1 MPYVAKVTIRGFQ
14 SHVDSN
20 FQLAPGLTVITGP
33 SDAGKTAVIRALR
46 WLAFNEP
53 TGDAFLHTLRN
64 ADGSVAS
71 QADQAEVLVEFDDG
85 TVIAKTR
92 RKGKTTYTHSLYPE
106 PWEKAEVPQ
115 EIKDTLGLLKQTY
128 GDNYETCL
136 NFAFQLDAP
145 FLLSEAGSVG
155 AKVLGKLAGTE
166 VVDKAIGA
174 VTKSTHRTRED
185 RARAEKTV
193 GQLDVEL
200 LEYLGIDEQLTQL
213 EGCEDRFAK
222 IDAVI
227 KRYTELFTQLTQYSS
242 LSDKVATLTDKLD
255 PLTKVPYLVFSLDD
269 TVTKFDRR
277 GVLETLDSDFWKG
290 IKVCKTAKEQL
301 KHLEGVQDLQGSLQA
316 TETSNTRYTDL
327 VQLNTRYVSLTDEK
341 TAYGGRLAQYS
352 ATLAQAEPL
361 ESVAAKQQTIDQL
374 FYLLDLHNRATSA
387 RNQFTDRLAALEGTQ
402 TIQAK
407 IDTFTDMLARLDTLR
422 DILQQHVKAT
432 VAVGT
437 ATQGVEAA
445 VKQYADAEIYL
456 KEAWDAAGGICPLCE
471 QPIRKE
477 VLS

>member
-1 MPYVAKVTIRGFQ
+1 MSYVAKVTIRGFQ
-14 SHVDSN
+14 SHVDST

-53 TGDAFLHTLRN
+53 TGDAFLYTVRN
-64 ADGSVAS
+64 ADGSIAS

-85 TVIAKTR
+85 TMITKTR

-115 EIKDTLGLLKQTY
+115 EIKDALGLLKQTY
-128 GDNYETCL
+128 GDSYETCL

-213 EGCEDRFAK
+213 EGCEDSFTK
-222 IDAVI
+222 IDTVL
-227 KRYTELFTQLTQYSS
+227 KRYTELSTQLSQYTS
-242 LSDKVATLTDKLD
+242 LSDKVAALTDKLD
-255 PLTKVPYLVFSLDD
+255 PLTKVPYLVCSLEAV
-269 TVTKFDRR
+269 VTKFDRR
-277 GVLETLDSDFWKG
+277 NVLETLDSDFWKG

-301 KHLEGVQDLQGSLQA
+301 KQ
-316 TETSNTRYTDL
+316 
-327 VQLNTRYVSLTDEK
+327 
-341 TAYGGRLAQYS
+341 
-352 ATLAQAEPL
+352 L
-361 ESVAAKQQTIDQL
+361 ESVPDLQVR
-374 FYLLDLHNRATSA
+374 LL
-387 RNQFTDRLAALEGTQ
+387 
-402 TIQAK
+402 
-407 IDTFTDMLARLDTLR
+407 
-422 DILQQHVKAT
+422 
-432 VAVGT
+432 AV
-437 ATQGVEAA
+437 
-445 VKQYADAEIYL
+445 
-456 KEAWDAAGGICPLCE
+456 
-471 QPIRKE
+471 
-477 VLS
+477 